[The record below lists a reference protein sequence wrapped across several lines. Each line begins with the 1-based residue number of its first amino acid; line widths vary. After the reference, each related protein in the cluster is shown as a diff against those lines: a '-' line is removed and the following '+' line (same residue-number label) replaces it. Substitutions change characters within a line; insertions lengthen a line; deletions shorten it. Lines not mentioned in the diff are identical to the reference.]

1 MWESWSVLVE
11 VVDELEKVYIS
22 TGSVQI
28 DTENIEVEPEL
39 VSEKNGVSVKF
50 YIISKM

>member
-1 MWESWSVLVE
+1 MMRMQNM
-11 VVDELEKVYIS
+11 YIS

-39 VSEKNGVSVKF
+39 VSEKNDVSVNF
-50 YIISKM
+50 YITSKM